1 MSSIATVFGYS
12 WGYMRRYWGRL
23 VASILFGLIFALTNS
38 SFIWATKTLTGRF
51 NPQKPAAVDAAN
63 AAAAASVSSP
73 WRERVRAWGEK
84 TQQTVDPWLPR
95 FGQRLDWRQI
105 TGLLVFLPLLVAV
118 RAGSDYLNSYCMGW
132 VTERVIRDMRQDLM
146 TQLHHLSLDFFTHFK
161 TGDLITRINMDTQ
174 NLLRCLRVGGADLIK
189 ESITV
194 VAVFVGLCLLD
205 PALTLSVM
213 VLVPVCVFPM
223 IVLGKKARRA
233 TRATLRAN
241 VTQSSQLV
249 ELLASIRVVKA
260 FGLEQEQL
268 DRFRKSSSQIVHAGM
283 KGIQAKEL
291 VNPIIEVITVLGLS
305 GLLLYVFGSGRT
317 GQQLAAFVVGVGIFF
332 LSIKKLAGLH
342 ILFEQAGVGVQRLE
356 ELLHQQPSV
365 REPAAPKS
373 LPAFSHEI
381 TFENVVFAYG
391 DRLVLNDFTLAIP
404 RGWRIGLAGPSGCGK
419 TTLLNLLFRFYDPI
433 KGCIRIDGVD
443 LRESAFHDLRRQM
456 ALVSQDIV
464 IFDQTVAENIGCGRG
479 HATREEIEA
488 AGKAAFAHDFVM
500 QLPQGYDTQ
509 VGERGVTL
517 SVGQRQRIAIARAF
531 VRNAPIL
538 VLDEATSALDSSA
551 EAEVQAAIDR
561 LAEHRTVICVAH
573 RLSTLATM
581 DQIVVLA
588 EGRIAEAGSFE
599 ELLARGGSFAAMAA
613 LQGIFPARTDRA
625 GRPGASAAPVSPHA

>member
-12 WGYMRRYWGRL
+12 WGYLRRYWGRL
-23 VASILFGLIFALTNS
+23 VASIVFGLIFALTNS

-63 AAAAASVSSP
+63 AGAAASVSSP

-95 FGQRLDWRQI
+95 FGQPLDWRQI

-132 VTERVIRDMRQDLM
+132 VTERVIRDMRLDLM
-146 TQLHHLSLDFFTHFK
+146 TQLHRLSLDFFNHFK

-205 PALTLSVM
+205 PVLTLSVM
-213 VLVPVCVFPM
+213 VLVPVCLFPM

-291 VNPIIEVITVLGLS
+291 MNPIIEVITVLGLS

-317 GQQLAAFVVGVGIFF
+317 GQQLAGFVVGVGIFF

-342 ILFEQAGVGVQRLE
+342 ILFEQAGVGVQRLD
-356 ELLHQQPSV
+356 ELLQQQPSV

-373 LPAFSHEI
+373 LPAFRHEI
-381 TFENVVFAYG
+381 TFENVAFAYG

-404 RGWRIGLAGPSGCGK
+404 RGWRLGLAGPSGCGK

-443 LRESAFHDLRRQM
+443 LRESALQDLRRQM

-464 IFDQTVAENIGCGRG
+464 IFDQSVAENIGCGRG
-479 HATREEIEA
+479 QATREEIEA
-488 AGKAAFAHDFVM
+488 AGQAAFAHEFIM

-517 SVGQRQRIAIARAF
+517 SVGQRQRLAIARAF
-531 VRNAPIL
+531 VRDAPIL

-561 LAEHRTVICVAH
+561 LAEQRTVICVAH

-581 DQIVVLA
+581 DQIIVLA
-588 EGRIAEAGSFE
+588 GGRIAEAGSFE
-599 ELLARGGSFAAMAA
+599 ELLERGGSFAAMAA
-613 LQGIFPARTDRA
+613 LQGIFPARTDRV

>member
-12 WGYMRRYWGRL
+12 WGYLRRYWGRL
-23 VASILFGLIFALTNS
+23 VASIVFGLIFALTNS

-194 VAVFVGLCLLD
+194 VAVFIGLCLLD

-305 GLLLYVFGSGRT
+305 GLLLYV
-317 GQQLAAFVVGVGIFF
+317 
-332 LSIKKLAGLH
+332 
-342 ILFEQAGVGVQRLE
+342 
-356 ELLHQQPSV
+356 
-365 REPAAPKS
+365 
-373 LPAFSHEI
+373 
-381 TFENVVFAYG
+381 
-391 DRLVLNDFTLAIP
+391 
-404 RGWRIGLAGPSGCGK
+404 
-419 TTLLNLLFRFYDPI
+419 
-433 KGCIRIDGVD
+433 
-443 LRESAFHDLRRQM
+443 
-456 ALVSQDIV
+456 
-464 IFDQTVAENIGCGRG
+464 
-479 HATREEIEA
+479 
-488 AGKAAFAHDFVM
+488 
-500 QLPQGYDTQ
+500 
-509 VGERGVTL
+509 
-517 SVGQRQRIAIARAF
+517 
-531 VRNAPIL
+531 
-538 VLDEATSALDSSA
+538 
-551 EAEVQAAIDR
+551 
-561 LAEHRTVICVAH
+561 
-573 RLSTLATM
+573 
-581 DQIVVLA
+581 
-588 EGRIAEAGSFE
+588 
-599 ELLARGGSFAAMAA
+599 
-613 LQGIFPARTDRA
+613 
-625 GRPGASAAPVSPHA
+625 